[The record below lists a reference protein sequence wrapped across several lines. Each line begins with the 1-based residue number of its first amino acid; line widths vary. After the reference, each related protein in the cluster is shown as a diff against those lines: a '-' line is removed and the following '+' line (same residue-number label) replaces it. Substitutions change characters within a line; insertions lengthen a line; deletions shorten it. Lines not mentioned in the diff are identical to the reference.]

1 MKKRKILS
9 IKRSTRYNDRIIVKL
24 DDKSVFRVPE
34 DAFVLN
40 PFHVGET
47 VTLDEIEDYDV
58 KMRLQE
64 AKDAAFKLLS
74 FRMRSIAEMRKRLK
88 EKSFSQIEIDHVI
101 DKLTKLNYLN
111 DVEFGK
117 AFVKEKI
124 KNKKIGPKAIKSEL
138 FPHQLSPDFVDEL
151 IETVY
156 KKYKINDLITFH
168 LKRKKIKKNT
178 QMNKSDLS
186 RLNNYLL
193 RKGFEW
199 DNINGLYVEWGLI

>member
-40 PFHVGET
+40 PLHVGGII
-47 VTLDEIEDYDV
+47 TLDEIAEYDV

-64 AKDAAFKLLS
+64 TRDAAFKLLS

-117 AFVKEKI
+117 AFVREKI

-151 IETVY
+151 IESIY

>member
-40 PFHVGET
+40 PFHIGET
-47 VTLDEIEDYDV
+47 VTLDEIENYDV

-138 FPHQLSPDFVDEL
+138 FPHQLSSDFVDEL
-151 IETVY
+151 IENIY

>member
-47 VTLDEIEDYDV
+47 ITLDEIENYDV

-74 FRMRSIAEMRKRLK
+74 FRMRSIAEMRKRLN

-151 IETVY
+151 IDSIY

>member
-40 PFHVGET
+40 PFHIGET

-111 DVEFGK
+111 DFEFGQ

-151 IETVY
+151 IESVY

>member
-40 PFHVGET
+40 RFHVGET

-151 IETVY
+151 IESVY

>member
-40 PFHVGET
+40 PLHVGET

-88 EKSFSQIEIDHVI
+88 EKSFSQIEINHVI

-151 IETVY
+151 IESIY